1 MKLINIDNFFSFRM
15 KMKVMITWRVK
26 KMRVKTLVLK
36 MMTRTLA
43 RKRMFSVPM

>member
-1 MKLINIDNFFSFRM
+1 MIKIDNFFLFRM
-15 KMKVMITWRVK
+15 QMKVMITWRVK

>member
-1 MKLINIDNFFSFRM
+1 MIKINNFFSFRM

-43 RKRMFSVPM
+43 RKRMFLVPM